1 MFLVKDV
8 NLMTIITVYQKLIYY
23 HPLFQKI
30 QLLIIYSRFLHQL
43 IFLFCTQCLPHVL
56 NNDYVSPQDTGIK
69 SISDNVYDLNTLYA
83 SLNTSMNDLIIL
95 SKEQKSINV
104 ASSKRTYADL
114 FDSTSIKQHSTL
126 LAKSIS
132 KEIKINSDKNRNI
145 IFYNISS
152 ENILNEILDD
162 LNMSSHFI
170 GKIKLNTKNFEAY
183 KVTMD
188 DVITPYLY
196 SEFYNLP
203 NRVDKYP
210 KVFLRP
216 DLSFDER
223 VKRPILTIGAEN
235 MTKHTRCI
243 FNNRTSQYELR
254 YIVTN
259 DDDTSYIDWKT
270 SVSYS
275 DADYLRWSKQAKN
288 INKNRYSDIRNND
301 ISHSN

>member
-1 MFLVKDV
+1 
-8 NLMTIITVYQKLIYY
+8 
-23 HPLFQKI
+23 
-30 QLLIIYSRFLHQL
+30 
-43 IFLFCTQCLPHVL
+43 
-56 NNDYVSPQDTGIK
+56 
-69 SISDNVYDLNTLYA
+69 
-83 SLNTSMNDLIIL
+83 MNDLIIL
-95 SKEQKSINV
+95 SKEQKSINI
-104 ASSKRTYADL
+104 ASSKRRFANL

-145 IFYNISS
+145 ILYNISF

-170 GKIKLNTKNFEAY
+170 WKIKLNTKNVEAY

-210 KVFLRP
+210 KVFLRL

-223 VKRPILTIGAEN
+223 IKHPIG
-235 MTKHTRCI
+235 
-243 FNNRTSQYELR
+243 
-254 YIVTN
+254 
-259 DDDTSYIDWKT
+259 
-270 SVSYS
+270 
-275 DADYLRWSKQAKN
+275 
-288 INKNRYSDIRNND
+288 
-301 ISHSN
+301 